1 MYCDNPCGEKSIYIH
16 VPHRIIHTI
25 RIRTNIIILLRQR
38 VNPVP
43 TCSDGIILPRPVVVG
58 VQAVHPVELLAV
70 VPAGLEIVVR
80 GAVAELRAE
89 RIVVHALHDIARVA
103 DTALDHLA
111 DVAEMVT
118 VVIVEDEVVLAVVV
132 RVSFRLAVALV
143 ELESVDAPVP
153 QREPAT
159 EEAVH
164 GVSAQY
170 LPRGKLPG
178 AADGDAAASRPWRC
192 ICISSRCRQYHTS
205 RSFAASSLFF
215 YIESL
220 AALLFI
226 KYFSIKTVI
235 VILLVWPSPRGGV
248 LADANI
254 VAVITLILHNCD
266 S

>member
-1 MYCDNPCGEKSIYIH
+1 M
-16 VPHRIIHTI
+16 
-25 RIRTNIIILLRQR
+25 
-38 VNPVP
+38 
-43 TCSDGIILPRPVVVG
+43 
-58 VQAVHPVELLAV
+58 HPVELLAV

-103 DTALDHLA
+103 DAALDHLA

-178 AADGDAAASRPWRC
+178 AADGDADVQNRRLVHDAQLLARGAVYVFRHVAVSIILRV
-192 ICISSRCRQYHTS
+192 HLLLH
-205 RSFAASSLFF
+205 LFF
-215 YIESL
+215 FISK
-220 AALLFI
+220 ALQL
-226 KYFSIKTVI
+226 YC
-235 VILLVWPSPRGGV
+235 L
-248 LADANI
+248 
-254 VAVITLILHNCD
+254 
-266 S
+266 